1 MEQRLRAI
9 EDRLLTVE
17 TKLDRVATRDEM
29 RDEVRAV
36 EASVWRVEANV
47 HRELHA
53 QTWKFIGAV
62 AVLFSAALAL
72 ARLIHA

>member
-9 EDRLLTVE
+9 EDRQLALE
-17 TKLDRVATRDEM
+17 AKLDRLAT

-36 EASVWRVEANV
+36 ESTVLRIEPNF

-53 QTWKFIGAV
+53 QTWKFIGVV
-62 AVLFSAALAL
+62 AALFSAALAF
-72 ARLIHA
+72 ARLGHA

>member
-9 EDRLLTVE
+9 EDRLLSFE
-17 TKLDRVATRDEM
+17 TLANGFATRD
-29 RDEVRAV
+29 DVRAV
-36 EASVWRVEANV
+36 DASVSRIEASF

-53 QTWKFIGAV
+53 QTWKFIGVV

-72 ARLIHA
+72 ARLVHA

>member
-9 EDRLLTVE
+9 EDRLLVVE

-36 EASVWRVEANV
+36 EASVLRVEAGF

-53 QTWKFIGAV
+53 QTWKFIGV
-62 AVLFSAALAL
+62 VTVLFSAALAL
-72 ARLIHA
+72 ARLVHA

>member
-17 TKLDRVATRDEM
+17 TKLDRVATRD
-29 RDEVRAV
+29 DVRAI
-36 EASVWRVEANV
+36 EASVSRIESSL

-53 QTWKFIGAV
+53 QTWKLVGVVMALSAGAQ
-62 AVLFSAALAL
+62 AFS
-72 ARLIHA
+72 RLYHP